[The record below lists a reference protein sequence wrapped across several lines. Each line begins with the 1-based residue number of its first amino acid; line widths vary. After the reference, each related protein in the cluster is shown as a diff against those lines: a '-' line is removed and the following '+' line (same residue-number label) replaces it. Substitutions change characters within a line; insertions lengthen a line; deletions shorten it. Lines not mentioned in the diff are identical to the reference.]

1 MASRLAHLNF
11 RDVGGLA
18 SAEGKRLRE
27 GILYRGEGPRNFSTN
42 DLAVLASLGIATIVD
57 LRSAGERAEMPH
69 SWHGQDCQW
78 LGLDV
83 NADLRVFGNEGRERL
98 STGGDTAIAIAT
110 MEDTYREIPAALL
123 PHWPVIGEVLRAGA
137 LPVLINCTAGKDR
150 TGVAVALLLELAGV
164 SRAVIMADYLRSD
177 VFGANML
184 REGTVEPG
192 FMASY
197 GFLPSQGQ
205 MEALIGV
212 RPEYLHAAWTEIE
225 QTWSGVV
232 AYFEAAGLNRPLQR
246 ELRDLL
252 IA

>member
-11 RDVGGLA
+11 RDVGGLP
-18 SAEGKRLRE
+18 SVEGKRLRE
-27 GILYRGEGPRNFSTN
+27 GILYRSEGPRNFATN
-42 DLAVLASLGIATIVD
+42 DLVALESLGIATIVD

-69 SWHGQDCQW
+69 SWHGQECRW

-83 NADLRVFGNEGRERL
+83 NADLRVFGDEGRERL

-110 MEDTYREIPAALL
+110 MEDTYREIPPALL
-123 PHWPVIGEVLRAGA
+123 PHWPIIGEALGAGA
-137 LPVLINCTAGKDR
+137 LPMLVNCTAGKDR

-164 SRAVIMADYLRSD
+164 SRDVIMTDYLRSD

-184 REGTVEPG
+184 REGTVEQG

-212 RPEYLHAAWTEIE
+212 RPEYLHAAWMEIE
-225 QTWSGVV
+225 RTWLDV
-232 AYFEAAGLNRPLQR
+232 ATYFEAAGLNPATQH